1 MGIPPA
7 ELNYANIMFADHC
20 IVNIANRSKRWCSR
34 LMHDTEFFHPRDVSG
49 IFISLTL
56 RAVEVRE
63 DLHNGAR
70 NGDVEV

>member
-1 MGIPPA
+1 
-7 ELNYANIMFADHC
+7 
-20 IVNIANRSKRWCSR
+20 
-34 LMHDTEFFHPRDVSG
+34 MHDTEFFHPRDVSG